1 VLVASITERVTDFIG
16 NHGIYAVFGLMLVDA
31 VLPAASELV
40 MVDGGALAV
49 GAIPGG
55 QIVLFGHPIHSD
67 FWGFV
72 AVSLAGT
79 LGYLIGSM
87 IGWGIGAYGG
97 RPLIEGRGR
106 WVNLTP
112 ENFARAEAWVDRRGD
127 SYASAADAGRTS
139 SSIPAGVFRS
149 PFGRCTL
156 LTLAGSAIWCFVFA
170 GMAQGCRNEL
180 PKRTRLVDSLSIA
193 GVVFVAA
200 WLVFRH
206 FSEACPCDDPSLAS
220 RRSTSLIPELK
231 DRFAEVLES
240 GRFILGPNVAAF
252 EEEAASYLVG
262 DDRRRQRHRYRLVL
276 RAVACGPATR

>member
-1 VLVASITERVTDFIG
+1 VLVASITERVTDFVG
-16 NHGIYAVFGLMLVDA
+16 NHGIYAVFGLMLIDA
-31 VLPAASELV
+31 VFPAASELV
-40 MVDGGALAV
+40 MVYGGALAV

-106 WVNLTP
+106 WLHLTP
-112 ENFARAEAWVDRRGD
+112 ENFARAEAWFDRRGD
-127 SYASAADAGRTS
+127 SAVFIGRLTPVVRS
-139 SSIPAGVFRS
+139 FISIPAGVFRS
-149 PFGRCTL
+149 PFGRYTL

-170 GMAQGCRNEL
+170 GIGWGVGTSYRRVHEEF
-180 PKRTRLVDSLSIA
+180 RWVDYAVIA

-206 FSEACPCDDPSLAS
+206 FSKRRARSDDPA
-220 RRSTSLIPELK
+220 R
-231 DRFAEVLES
+231 
-240 GRFILGPNVAAF
+240 
-252 EEEAASYLVG
+252 
-262 DDRRRQRHRYRLVL
+262 
-276 RAVACGPATR
+276 